1 MNKIK
6 LFDPV
11 IGINEKRA
19 IIIVLESKF
28 WASGSGSGNVLKF
41 EEKFRKYKENIK
53 GSLVRIYCGNEDSE
67 DLINDITEALKVF
80 S

>member
-19 IIIVLESKF
+19 IIKVLESKF

-41 EEKFRKYKENIK
+41 EEKFRK
-53 GSLVRIYCGNEDSE
+53 
-67 DLINDITEALKVF
+67 
-80 S
+80 